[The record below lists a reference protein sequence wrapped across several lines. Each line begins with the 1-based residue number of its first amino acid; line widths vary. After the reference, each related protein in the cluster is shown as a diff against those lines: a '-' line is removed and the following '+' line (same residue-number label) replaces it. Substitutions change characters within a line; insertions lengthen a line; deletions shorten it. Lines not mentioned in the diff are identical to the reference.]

1 MTRVVTTSPVRF
13 GRRTQ
18 WFARGLLT
26 IAALFAAV
34 SVSAQ
39 TPIRVQ
45 VVRATVVLET
55 ARGDSVVL
63 GRVMSGAVFE
73 FLQQSGRWIQVAP
86 LPGTTGAPSPWRRG
100 WVLATEL
107 TFLDPRPGR
116 PASRPAEFLV
126 RGFGQYAG
134 TLFTARDSIEA
145 VLDTSLGQSFGGGA
159 QVVLRNGLFAQGSI
173 DRFEKTGSRV
183 VASNQ
188 QLFRLDVPNT
198 VRITPIAATIGYRD
212 ARSDRSIGY
221 VGAGVGW
228 HVVEERSPALAATG
242 NVRQG
247 HVGYHLVGGAEYRVN
262 SSLWLAGEVQWTTVP
277 DALGQVG
284 IAQTF
289 GETNLG
295 GTTFRVKVFIGR

>member
-1 MTRVVTTSPVRF
+1 MTRLVTASSVHWGQRT
-13 GRRTQ
+13 RR
-18 WFARGLLT
+18 FARMCLMTVALL
-26 IAALFAAV
+26 APV
-34 SVSAQ
+34 SVTAQ
-39 TPIRVQ
+39 SPIRVQ

-63 GRVMSGAVFE
+63 GRVTPGAVFE
-73 FLQQSGRWIQVAP
+73 FLQQNGRWIQVGP
-86 LPGTTGAPSPWRRG
+86 LPGAAGAPTPWRRG
-100 WVLATEL
+100 WILASEL

-116 PASRPAEFLV
+116 PTARAAEFLI

-145 VLDTSLGQSFGGGA
+145 VLDTTLGPSFGGGVQA
-159 QVVLRNGLFAQGSI
+159 VFRNGFFAQGSI

-228 HVVEERSPALAATG
+228 HTVEERSPALAAVG
-242 NVRQG
+242 DIRKG
-247 HVGYHLVGGAEYRVN
+247 HVGYHVVGGAEYRV
-262 SSLWLAGEVQWTTVP
+262 SSALWLAGEVQWTTVP

-284 IAQTF
+284 IGQTF
-289 GETNLG
+289 GETDLG
-295 GTTFRVKVFIGR
+295 GTTFRVKVFVGR